1 MLFIMKSKIHA
12 IIIIAVLLSVTVAGA
27 LQTACTAAA
36 GEEQSFAY
44 LTIAQEL
51 IPYEYIESA
60 ESHAPGGS
68 EESGEPGA
76 SDKSGEPEEPEPPRY
91 FIIDLSGAKIENKDA
106 VYDLI
111 AAYISIVGAE
121 VRRGDDLTPDEIK
134 NLNTED
140 PYPTLLTF
148 QDEKLTKNKLV
159 TELSVSWPHQ
169 GEGYGTKYTAEKNA
183 GIWQITASEGT
194 WIS

>member
-1 MLFIMKSKIHA
+1 MKAKTYP
-12 IIIIAVLLSVTVAGA
+12 IIIAAILSITAAGV
-27 LQTACTAAA
+27 LQTACAAAA
-36 GEEQSFAY
+36 GEEQPFAY

-60 ESHAPGGS
+60 ESHD
-68 EESGEPGA
+68 PGA
-76 SDKSGEPEEPEPPRY
+76 SDESGEADEPDPPRC

-111 AAYISIVGAE
+111 AAHVSVVGAE
-121 VRRGDDLTPDEIK
+121 VLRGDDLAPDEIK

-140 PYPTLLTF
+140 SYPTLLAF

-159 TELSVSWPHQ
+159 TDLSISWPSQ
-169 GEGYGTKYTAEKNA
+169 GEGYGTKYTVEKKSDT
-183 GIWQITASEGT
+183 WEITASEGT

>member
-1 MLFIMKSKIHA
+1 MKPKIYS
-12 IIIIAVLLSVTVAGA
+12 IIIIAAILSITVAGV
-27 LQTACTAAA
+27 LQTACAPTA

-60 ESHAPGGS
+60 ESHD
-68 EESGEPGA
+68 PGA
-76 SDKSGEPEEPEPPRY
+76 SDESAEPEEPDPPRC

-111 AAYISIVGAE
+111 AAHVSVVGAE
-121 VRRGDDLTPDEIK
+121 VLRGDDLTPDEIK
-134 NLNTED
+134 NLNTAD
-140 PYPTLLTF
+140 LYPTLLAF

-159 TELSVSWPHQ
+159 TDLSVSWPRQ
-169 GEGYGTKYTAEKNA
+169 GEGYGTKYTVEKTA
-183 GIWQITASEGT
+183 GAWQITASEGT

>member
-1 MLFIMKSKIHA
+1 MKSKIHS
-12 IIIIAVLLSVTVAGA
+12 IIIIAAILAVTVSGV
-27 LQTACTAAA
+27 LQTACTPAA
-36 GEEQSFAY
+36 GEDQSFAY

-60 ESHAPGGS
+60 ESHD
-68 EESGEPGA
+68 PGA
-76 SDKSGEPEEPEPPRY
+76 SDESGEADEPEELDPPRC

-111 AAYISIVGAE
+111 AAHVSVVGAE
-121 VRRGDDLTPDEIK
+121 VLRGDDLTPDEIK
-134 NLNTED
+134 NINTED
-140 PYPTLLTF
+140 PYPTLLAF

-159 TELSVSWPHQ
+159 TDLSISWPRQ
-169 GEGYGTKYTAEKNA
+169 GEGYGTKYTVEKKS
-183 GIWQITASEGT
+183 GTWEITASEGT